1 MARSRGNGEGSIYQR
16 SSDGRWIG
24 ALTIGY
30 SSRGTL
36 VRKSVSAKT
45 RAEVV
50 RRFKVLQAQYD
61 SGAPLSDTQLTV
73 VDLLAHWH
81 RDVLR
86 HQVAPNA
93 AKNYKGIADQHI
105 VPTLGRVTVAQL
117 TVLDVDRL
125 LSQKLDDGLSVS
137 TVQRIRSV
145 LAQAL
150 DQGIRWGSVTRN
162 VARLSRAPKTLR
174 PEGRTLTPEEARRF
188 LAALAGRRNEVLLTL
203 MLATGLRRGE
213 ALGLRWSDFD
223 ESKATLSVRR
233 QLKRETGRLVTS
245 DTKTLR
251 SRRTLNVSSSVV
263 RKLQQQR
270 RDQVAA
276 CERAG
281 PRWIQTGF
289 IFTSIKGTPLDPANV
304 NKDFQLVCDAAGLG
318 RWHPHEL
325 RHSAASLMLAQG
337 VKLQVVSEVL
347 GHSSIRMTSD
357 VYGHILAPD
366 REVASEAMETL
377 LWRE

>member
-1 MARSRGNGEGSIYQR
+1 MGRKRGNGEGSIYQR
-16 SSDGRWIG
+16 SSDGRWFG
-24 ALTIGY
+24 VLTIGY
-30 SSRGTL
+30 SPQGKL

-50 RRFKVLQAQYD
+50 RRFKVLQAQHD

-73 VDLLAHWH
+73 IDLLAHWH

-93 AKNYKGIADQHI
+93 TRNYKGIADQHI
-105 VPTLGRVTVAQL
+105 VPTLGRLTVARL

-162 VARLSRAPKTLR
+162 VARLSRAPKSIR

-188 LAALAGRRNEVLLTL
+188 LVALAGRRNEVLFTL

-213 ALGLRWSDFD
+213 ALGLHWSDFD
-223 ESKATLSVRR
+223 ESRATLSVRR
-233 QLKRETGRLVTS
+233 QLKRENGHLVTS

-251 SRRTLNVSSSVV
+251 SRRTLNLSSTVV
-263 RKLQQQR
+263 EKLRQQR
-270 RDQVAA
+270 LDQVAA
-276 CERAG
+276 REKAG
-281 PRWIQTGF
+281 ARWVSTAF
-289 IFTSIKGTPLDPANV
+289 IFTSSKGTPLDPTNV
-304 NKDFQLVCDAAGLG
+304 NKDFRLICDGAGLG

-366 REVASEAMETL
+366 REVASEAMEAM
-377 LWRE
+377 LWD